1 MVQVVRRFLRDERGA
16 TAIEYGLLGILV
28 GVGAIVAFTTLGD
41 NLSLMFGTSEGGIS
55 AAMQNSLTANAE
67 AMGGGQ

>member
-1 MVQVVRRFLRDERGA
+1 MVQVLKRFLRDECGA

-41 NLSLMFGTSEGGIS
+41 SLSLMFGTSEGGIS
-55 AAMQNSLTANAE
+55 AAMNASLE
-67 AMGGGQ
+67 AHAQGGN